1 MQFDFSELN
10 LAYLIQAR
18 DLVIAHPGRAGTML
32 GISDP
37 MVALLPD
44 LTPQLLAAI
53 AGIHQPLIFPHQD
66 IGWWSRL
73 LRALEDRQRAEIA
86 TLLDRAA
93 ITLVAETEGRQ

>member
-10 LAYLIQAR
+10 LAYLIRAR
-18 DLVIAHPGRAGTML
+18 DLVIAHPGRAGAML

-44 LTPQLLAAI
+44 LTPERLAAI
-53 AGIHQPLIFPHQD
+53 AGIHHPLIFPHQD

-86 TLLDRAA
+86 TLLDCAA
-93 ITLVAETEGRQ
+93 ITLVAKTEDRQ